1 MSDDL
6 VKRLRDPSGHYD
18 GVFSGDV
25 VAQYCWHSDIELEA
39 ADSIEKLKTA
49 LQDIIDERGV
59 CGHCGN
65 LATGRNGGMVD
76 CDKGILWFDKPCK
89 WTSQQPKDIARKA
102 LGGEND

>member
-1 MSDDL
+1 MTDAPVTLHWSYNAKNMEEKL
-6 VKRLRDPSGHYD
+6 SL
-18 GVFSGDV
+18 
-25 VAQYCWHSDIELEA
+25 A
-39 ADSIEKLKTA
+39 ADRIEKLETA

-102 LGGEND
+102 LEGGK